1 MGGYKTVY
9 RIRLRVFWSS
19 LRFDVSDWVEQCS
32 HCMLTYFWRRSGKI
46 LMFFFSISSP
56 FTTVYIELWMPDHRI
71 DKNGYMILINVMCD
85 ISQFVVVVSATDES
99 SATLAFYLCNTF

>member
-1 MGGYKTVY
+1 MQPLLLNKWRDIKQFTELGLEYFGLVY
-9 RIRLRVFWSS
+9 V
-19 LRFDVSDWVEQCS
+19 
-32 HCMLTYFWRRSGKI
+32 
-46 LMFFFSISSP
+46 LMFPTGLNNVLTVCSSISP
-56 FTTVYIELWMPDHRI
+56 FTTVYVGLWMPDHRI